1 MREPSAPAR
10 QKLLFE
16 VTRGYSAI
24 VDGPGCFFISDWVEM
39 YPNAKFVLGLRR
51 SPTVWL
57 DSVNRSMGKVFG
69 RGVMYWLAWFV
80 PELYFGFSMNNLWE
94 AQMRERYGIGVR
106 TEEYYRAH
114 NDYVRSVVPKERLLE
129 FQAGDGW
136 EPLARFLGR
145 EVPGG
150 PFPHRNDARAANG
163 LIRRFVL
170 YGMGVWVVVLVCGW
184 VVVRGVI
191 IYMDI

>member
-1 MREPSAPAR
+1 
-10 QKLLFE
+10 
-16 VTRGYSAI
+16 
-24 VDGPGCFFISDWVEM
+24 
-39 YPNAKFVLGLRR
+39 
-51 SPTVWL
+51 
-57 DSVNRSMGKVFG
+57 MGKVFG